1 MRNSLKKFDK
11 LVKKLEALPSV
22 GKKSAIRIAYH
33 LSFTDKF
40 DGVNLAHAI
49 EESVQYIQKCQKCN
63 GISENEICEIC
74 IDEHRNKETLC
85 IVETPKDILII
96 EESNTYNGGY
106 FVLENIKEESLN
118 ALLDVSMKVKEIIF
132 AFPPSMNSESVI
144 IYVQDK
150 LEFLGIKFYKIA
162 HGVPTGVKL
171 ENLDL
176 PSISEAIKNKNIID

>member
-1 MRNSLKKFDK
+1 MIKSLQKFDK
-11 LVKKLEALPSV
+11 LVQRLESLPSV

-33 LSFTDKF
+33 LSFIDKF
-40 DGVNLAHAI
+40 EGVNLAHAI
-49 EESVQYIQKCQKCN
+49 EESVKYIQKCQKCN
-63 GISENEICEIC
+63 GISENEMCDIC

-85 IVETPKDILII
+85 IVETPKDILVI
-96 EESNTYNGGY
+96 EESQTYSGGY
-106 FVLENIKEESLN
+106 FVLEDIKEESLN
-118 ALLDVSMKVKEIIF
+118 ALLLISSEVKEIIF

>member
-1 MRNSLKKFDK
+1 MKNSLRKFDK

-33 LSFTDKF
+33 LSFTNKF
-40 DGVNLAHAI
+40 EGINLAHAI
-49 EESVQYIQKCQKCN
+49 EESVEYIQKCQKCN

-74 IDEHRNKETLC
+74 IDEHRSKDVLC
-85 IVETPKDILII
+85 IVESPKDILIV
-96 EESNTYNGGY
+96 EESHTYNGLY
-106 FVLENIKEESLN
+106 FVLEDITEESLN
-118 ALLDVSMKVKEIIF
+118 TLLDSSKEIKEIIF

-176 PSISEAIKNKNIID
+176 PSISEAIKNKNIIT